1 MATIYTLHIL
11 DEPRTKIY
19 LLHAHTLN
27 TFGCTLSKLQIF
39 NSIPHT
45 LRSSHF
51 QYIRTSHNFNYVSHA
66 HHTIK
71 EHNSVI
77 HSTLSKS
84 YQLYTTESEL
94 HTTHTAYF
102 KLYTIRYT
110 HSTSHQ
116 TLCTVD
122 HNQKISAKHYR
133 DYVILRKLCT
143 LQLKR
148 YSA

>member
-1 MATIYTLHIL
+1 MATIYTLQIS
-11 DEPRTKIY
+11 DEPRTKIN

-27 TFGCTLSKLQIF
+27 TFGCTLSIIQIF
-39 NSIPHT
+39 NPVPYT

-77 HSTLSKS
+77 IHSTLSKS
-84 YQLYTTESEL
+84 YQLYSTESVL
-94 HTTHTAYF
+94 HTTHTANF

-110 HSTSHQ
+110 NSTSHQ

-122 HNQKISAKHYR
+122 HNQKIAAKHYR
-133 DYVILRKLCT
+133 FP
-143 LQLKR
+143 
-148 YSA
+148 